1 MNSSGEAKASIAI
14 VKLSSLGD
22 LLHALP
28 AVHCLKSGLNASI
41 TWIVQE
47 EYGELVSCFSD
58 VDEMLTIERSRY
70 LSSVAAIHRTLSGR
84 FFDLVID
91 LQGLMK
97 SAIVA
102 RAMRGRKRIGP
113 SFCREGSRLLY
124 SEVAGSRN
132 RSRHAV
138 EENLDVVRHLGL
150 PCEERVFNLEF
161 PEARLEAAHPL
172 VAMIPGSRW
181 PSKRWPAERYAEVGR
196 MLMAKTGGSIVLL
209 GGKDEME
216 LGEQIAAGV
225 GDGVIDRVGNT
236 SIVEMG
242 SILAGADLVVSND
255 SGPMHMA
262 AALGIHVLAL
272 FGPTDPVRTGPF
284 GAGHRVLVSDV
295 DCRPCFGRSCR
306 LTGPECMTGITA
318 KQVVSAALEML
329 RTTDQPRDK
338 PGADTDEH
346 R

>member
-1 MNSSGEAKASIAI
+1 MNSSDGTKTSIAI

-22 LLHALP
+22 LFHSLP
-28 AVHCLKSGLNASI
+28 TVHCLKSGLNASV

-47 EYGELVSCFSD
+47 EYGELVDRFPD
-58 VDEMLTIERSRY
+58 VDEMLTIERNRFV
-70 LSSVAAIHRTLSGR
+70 SSVTALRRAFSGR
-84 FFDLVID
+84 FFDMVID

-102 RAMRGRKRIGP
+102 RALRGRKRIGP
-113 SFCREGSRLLY
+113 SFCREGSRLFY
-124 SEVAGSRN
+124 SEVAGSRD
-132 RSRHAV
+132 RHRHAV

-150 PCEERVFNLEF
+150 PCDERVFNLKF
-161 PEARLEAAHPL
+161 PEAQPEGARPL

-181 PSKRWPAERYAEVGR
+181 PTKRWPAERYAEAGR
-196 MLMAKTGGSIVLL
+196 MLRAKTGGSIVLL
-209 GGKDEME
+209 GGRDEMA
-216 LGEQIAAGV
+216 LGEKIATGIGEGV
-225 GDGVIDRVGNT
+225 VNKVGNT

-242 SILAGADLVVSND
+242 SILAGVDLVVSND
-255 SGPMHMA
+255 CGPMHMA

-338 PGADTDEH
+338 
-346 R
+346 RR